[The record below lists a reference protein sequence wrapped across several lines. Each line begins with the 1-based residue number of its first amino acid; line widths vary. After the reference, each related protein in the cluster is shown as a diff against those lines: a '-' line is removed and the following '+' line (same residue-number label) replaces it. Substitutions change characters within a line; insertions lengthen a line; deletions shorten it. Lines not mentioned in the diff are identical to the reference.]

1 MAQPSIVL
9 TGFNAFGGFA
19 QNASQRVV
27 ELISS
32 MGEYDGRLITKV
44 LPTEF
49 RAAELRIHALLL
61 RHRPGVCICTGLN
74 AAADA
79 VTLETRA
86 VNRDAAE
93 IADNAGERR
102 QGTPI
107 DPDGP
112 PFYESTLPIDRIKR
126 LLEDHQIPVRL
137 SDSAGTFVCN
147 HVFYAAA
154 QGAAIWSPRTRV
166 GFIHLPQAADFT
178 PRNDGIALSDLTKA
192 LELYIQACEAEVVRL
207 STGNDL

>member
-1 MAQPSIVL
+1 MSKPSIVL
-9 TGFNAFGGFA
+9 TGFNAFGGLA

-32 MGEYDGRLITKV
+32 MDEYDGRVIAEV
-44 LPTEF
+44 LPTEY
-49 RAAELRIHALLL
+49 RAAELRIHALLE
-61 RHRPGVCICTGLN
+61 RHRPAVCICTGLN

-79 VTLETRA
+79 VMLETRA

-102 QGTPI
+102 QGSPI

-112 PFYESTLPIDRIKR
+112 AFYESTLPVDRIKR
-126 LLEDHQIPVRL
+126 LLEHHQIPVRL

-154 QGAAIWSPRTRV
+154 QGAAKFSPRTRV
-166 GFIHLPQAADFT
+166 GFIHLPQAAEFKSQ
-178 PRNDGIALSDLTKA
+178 NDGIALSDLTKA
-192 LELYIQACEAEVVRL
+192 LELCIQACEAEVVRL